1 MCVHACAHIRV
12 SSVCSDTF
20 SAWQVPNPPESLCY
34 RTTGTQGRKSPL
46 RMVWNVLYVWV
57 QHCLGWG
64 PFLFL
69 KCPPVGGATHHHSQD
84 VFSAPSSGTPIP
96 FPSLRRSWGLAFQF
110 MPGMDC
116 TWPGS
121 LHSPLCSAFPRTGP
135 LLVSP
140 HVQHRCVE
148 KRGARSIPH
157 VSGAKLVV
165 PCPMPCGLLAP
176 VCSWYPSLCPTS
188 VGLGSDPVFQGSV
201 ATYLGDA

>member
-1 MCVHACAHIRV
+1 ML
-12 SSVCSDTF
+12 SDHRHPREK
-20 SAWQVPNPPESLCY
+20 VPFTNGLECTL
-34 RTTGTQGRKSPL
+34 
-46 RMVWNVLYVWV
+46 
-57 QHCLGWG
+57 CLGAALSRLG
-64 PFLFL
+64 TI
-69 KCPPVGGATHHHSQD
+69 PVPQMSSRWAGHSFESGHPHHYSQD

-110 MPGMDC
+110 MPGMTC

-121 LHSPLCSAFPRTGP
+121 PHSPLCSAFPRTGP